1 MTLKTGCHRLMY
13 TLTHQSSMLG
23 FRSRGHLLLSRLGNL
38 DSKTSSTSCS
48 WFSTGSALNMRLVQ
62 FTDLQGGPQKL
73 GVQPQQDGEITDISS
88 GSGKIP
94 NDLIKL
100 IQGGPELWAE
110 AEKAAAKSSIKAQAK
125 DVKLLA
131 PLTAPGKVICVGLNY
146 RCHCN
151 EQHIEPPH
159 EPMFFSKFASCI
171 VGPTD
176 NVVLPTVSTKVDWE
190 VEMVVVIGKQCR
202 NLKPENTMENVFGYT
217 IAQDISARDWQKGR
231 NGGQWLL
238 GKSMDTFCPLGPA
251 VVTAGDFPKGP
262 HVLPLSC
269 SINGVKKQ
277 DSNTDQLIHQVDYII
292 SHLSHLFALLP
303 GDIILTGTPAGVG
316 VFRNPREFLKP
327 GDVIDSEV
335 VGIGK
340 MRNPVVAP
348 Q

>member
-1 MTLKTGCHRLMY
+1 MTLKSGCHRLLH
-13 TLTHQSSMLG
+13 TLKHQSSMLAV
-23 FRSRGHLLLSRLGNL
+23 RSRGHLLLRRLCDL
-38 DSKTSSTSCS
+38 ESQTSSSS
-48 WFSTGSALNMRLVQ
+48 SARFSTGAAHNMRLVQ
-62 FTDLQGGPQKL
+62 FTDLRGGPVRL
-73 GVQPQQDGEITDISS
+73 GVQPQQDGEITEISS

-94 NDLIKL
+94 NDLVQL
-100 IQGGPELWAE
+100 IQGGPALWAE
-110 AEKAAAKSSIKAQAK
+110 AEKAASVSTVKAQAK

-131 PLTAPGKVICVGLNY
+131 PLTNPGKVICVGLNY

-190 VEMVVVIGKQCR
+190 VEMVVVIGKPCR

-217 IAQDISARDWQKGR
+217 AAQDISARDWQKGR

-251 VVTAGDFPKGP
+251 VVTADELPKGP

-269 SINGVKKQ
+269 AINGVKKQ
-277 DSNTDQLIHQVDYII
+277 NSNTDQLVHQVDYII
-292 SHLSHLFALLP
+292 SHLSHLLTLLP
-303 GDIILTGTPAGVG
+303 GRDNLDW
-316 VFRNPREFLKP
+316 NSSWCWCL
-327 GDVIDSEV
+327 
-335 VGIGK
+335 
-340 MRNPVVAP
+340 
-348 Q
+348 